1 MIEFRK
7 NWSDEKLDIV
17 MNEWNE
23 ENLDAEKHE
32 LEQKKSDDLSE
43 EV

>member
-17 MNEWNE
+17 MNDWNSE
-23 ENLDAEKHE
+23 DIVDVPE
-32 LEQKKSDDLSE
+32 LENVESE

>member
-17 MNEWNE
+17 MNDWNE
-23 ENLDAEKHE
+23 ERLDDEKHG
-32 LEQKKSDDLSE
+32 LEEVESE

>member
-17 MNEWNE
+17 MNEFNDETLKDVNLE
-23 ENLDAEKHE
+23 EDQVEIEEK
-32 LEQKKSDDLSE
+32 
-43 EV
+43 